1 MLNGEVSAYILKTE
15 KLPFRRITS
24 KEFPCKFPVFFQS
37 DLIGFVSDFVQRAFT
52 ASAIGGGMLNY
63 LSLSLAVFWAFL
75 SFLSFSPV
83 RAEGAV
89 AACLSDAE
97 LRDLVNSGQIVP
109 QIYAFRTARTQTGGE
124 VVRASL
130 CPKEAELVYMI
141 TTLSKDGKLNR
152 IDISAVT
159 GKPLTP

>member
-1 MLNGEVSAYILKTE
+1 
-15 KLPFRRITS
+15 
-24 KEFPCKFPVFFQS
+24 
-37 DLIGFVSDFVQRAFT
+37 
-52 ASAIGGGMLNY
+52 MLNY
-63 LSLSLAVFWAFL
+63 PSLSLAVFWT
-75 SFLSFSPV
+75 FLSFSPV
-83 RAEGAV
+83 RADGAG

-109 QIYAFRTARTQTGGE
+109 QIYAFRTARNQTGGE

-130 CPKEAELVYMI
+130 CPKEAGLVYMI

-159 GKPLTP
+159 GKPLAP

>member
-1 MLNGEVSAYILKTE
+1 MLNGEVSACILKSE
-15 KLPFRRITS
+15 KLRFRRITS

-37 DLIGFVSDFVQRAFT
+37 DLIGFEADFVQRAFT

-63 LSLSLAVFWAFL
+63 PSLSLAVFWAFL
-75 SFLSFSPV
+75 SFSPV
-83 RAEGAV
+83 RAEGAG

-130 CPKEAELVYMI
+130 CPKEAGLVYMI

-152 IDISAVT
+152 I
-159 GKPLTP
+159 